1 MIAVRALRLLLV
13 IVYAS
18 YLTNVGMLLVM
29 LPWSE
34 VWPRFVLLLP
44 PAIGIVVDDPAVRGA
59 VTAFGCLHLVLLLVE
74 IVRSPTTFAGSQREP
89 SS

>member
-1 MIAVRALRLLLV
+1 MRGLRLLLL

-18 YLTNVGMLLVM
+18 YLTNVGLFLIM

-44 PAIGIVVDDPAVRGA
+44 PAIGIVVDAPALRGA
-59 VTAFGCLHLVLLLVE
+59 VTAFGCLHLALLLLE
-74 IVRSPTTFAGSQREP
+74 ILRPSLTDVDGPDEPVR
-89 SS
+89 